1 MRKLI
6 ISVAAVAALIGASA
20 AVWAAPS
27 ASTNFSTHLSGA
39 DEVPPRDT
47 QAQGQAK
54 LMVSNDGTSISYKV
68 VVANIENVVA
78 AHIHCA
84 EEGVNGAVGV
94 TLFSGGVAGGGGT
107 QGVLD
112 SGTITAPDAGNGC
125 GWVTVE
131 DVIEAMLSGDAYIN
145 VHTNDGVA
153 PTNTGPGDFP
163 GGEIRG
169 QIGEN
174 GPS

>member
-1 MRKLI
+1 M
-6 ISVAAVAALIGASA
+6 
-20 AVWAAPS
+20 
-27 ASTNFSTHLSGA
+27 
-39 DEVPPRDT
+39 
-47 QAQGQAK
+47 
-54 LMVSNDGTSISYKV
+54 

-84 EEGVNGAVGV
+84 EAGVNGSVGV
-94 TLFSGGVAGGGGT
+94 TLFSGGVPGGGRT
-107 QGVLD
+107 QGVLT
-112 SGTITAPDAGNGC
+112 SGTITTPDAGNAC
-125 GWVTVE
+125 GWTDVE
-131 DVIEAMLSGDAYIN
+131 DVVEAMLSGDTYIN

-169 QIGEN
+169 QVGEN